1 LKDPGDEMQFKLVS
15 LGFIL
20 YSRSEAEGEIVGKG
34 DRREAA
40 DRDLGPRDVSG
51 TASQEKEKGFPGKA
65 LLIFKRSIGK
75 EPFLSLLL
83 FLLFL
88 FSLINPGG
96 VLLYPSYVDWR
107 TLAALAGLLMVT
119 SGLKESGYFDRI
131 TVKMLEGLKSER
143 KIALFLIMISA
154 GLSTFLTNDIALFVV
169 VPLTLSMGDRFEGDV
184 TKLIVFE
191 ALAVNVGSTLTPIGN
206 PQNLFLWHLWGISFL
221 EFIVRMLPVTVL
233 VFGVLVLFA
242 RWAFP
247 EDRVAVKVIEKDV
260 YGNRGIFILSLVLM
274 LLYVVALELRW
285 TEFALP
291 FLFIVYFITSR
302 RVLLRADWLLIL
314 LFAAVFI
321 DFHILSELPLVDR
334 VVSSLS
340 SGLPSRVFLLSAALS
355 QLVSN
360 VPAAVLMSKLTDK
373 WQALA
378 YGVNVGGNGLVIAS
392 LANLIALRLG
402 GRRGAFGLFHRYSIP
417 FFLITL
423 SASYILFFLL

>member
-1 LKDPGDEMQFKLVS
+1 
-15 LGFIL
+15 
-20 YSRSEAEGEIVGKG
+20 
-34 DRREAA
+34 
-40 DRDLGPRDVSG
+40 
-51 TASQEKEKGFPGKA
+51 
-65 LLIFKRSIGK
+65 
-75 EPFLSLLL
+75 
-83 FLLFL
+83 
-88 FSLINPGG
+88 
-96 VLLYPSYVDWR
+96 
-107 TLAALAGLLMVT
+107 
-119 SGLKESGYFDRI
+119 
-131 TVKMLEGLKSER
+131 
-143 KIALFLIMISA
+143 
-154 GLSTFLTNDIALFVV
+154 
-169 VPLTLSMGDRFEGDV
+169 
-184 TKLIVFE
+184 
-191 ALAVNVGSTLTPIGN
+191 TLTPIGN

-247 EDRVAVKVIEKDV
+247 EDRVAVKGIEKDV

-321 DFHILSELPLVDR
+321 DFHLLSGLPPVDR

-340 SGLPSRVFLLSAALS
+340 SGHPSRVFLLSAALS

-360 VPAAVLMSKLTDK
+360 VPAAVLMSKFTDK

-423 SASYILFFLL
+423 LASCVFFFLL

>member
-1 LKDPGDEMQFKLVS
+1 
-15 LGFIL
+15 
-20 YSRSEAEGEIVGKG
+20 
-34 DRREAA
+34 
-40 DRDLGPRDVSG
+40 
-51 TASQEKEKGFPGKA
+51 
-65 LLIFKRSIGK
+65 
-75 EPFLSLLL
+75 
-83 FLLFL
+83 
-88 FSLINPGG
+88 
-96 VLLYPSYVDWR
+96 
-107 TLAALAGLLMVT
+107 
-119 SGLKESGYFDRI
+119 
-131 TVKMLEGLKSER
+131 
-143 KIALFLIMISA
+143 
-154 GLSTFLTNDIALFVV
+154 
-169 VPLTLSMGDRFEGDV
+169 
-184 TKLIVFE
+184 
-191 ALAVNVGSTLTPIGN
+191 
-206 PQNLFLWHLWGISFL
+206 
-221 EFIVRMLPVTVL
+221 MLPVTVL
-233 VFGVLVLFA
+233 VLGVLVLFA
-242 RWAFP
+242 RLTFP

-291 FLFIVYFITSR
+291 FLFLVYFITSR

-321 DFHILSELPLVDR
+321 DFHILSELPPVDR

>member
-1 LKDPGDEMQFKLVS
+1 MQFKLVS
-15 LGFIL
+15 LGIIL
-20 YSRSEAEGEIVGKG
+20 YSRSEAEGETVAKG
-34 DRREAA
+34 DRRGAA
-40 DRDLGPRDVSG
+40 ERDRGPREVSG
-51 TASQEKEKGFPGKA
+51 TASREKEKGFAGKA

-83 FLLFL
+83 LLLLL
-88 FSLINPGG
+88 FSLINPGR

-154 GLSTFLTNDIALFVV
+154 GLATFLTNDIALFVV
-169 VPLTLSMGDRFEGDV
+169 VPLTLSMGDRIEGDV
-184 TKLIVFE
+184 TRLIVFE

-206 PQNLFLWHLWGISFL
+206 PQNLFLWHRWGISFL

-233 VFGVLVLFA
+233 VLGVLVLFA

-274 LLYVVALELRW
+274 LLYVVALELKRA
-285 TEFALP
+285 EFALP
-291 FLFIVYFITSR
+291 FLFLVYFITSR

-321 DFHILSELPLVDR
+321 DFHLLSELPPVDR

-340 SGLPSRVFLLSAALS
+340 SGHPSRIFLLSAALS

-360 VPAAVLMSKLTDK
+360 VPAAVLMSKFTDK

-392 LANLIALRLG
+392 FANLIALRLG
-402 GRRGAFGLFHRYSIP
+402 GREGALGLFHRYSIP

-423 SASYILFFLL
+423 SASYVLFFLL

>member
-154 GLSTFLTNDIALFVV
+154 GLATFLTNDIALFVV
-169 VPLTLSMGDRFEGDV
+169 VPLTLSMGDRIEGDV
-184 TKLIVFE
+184 TRLIVFE
-191 ALAVNVGSTLTPIGN
+191 ALAVNVGSSLTPIGN
-206 PQNLFLWHLWGISFL
+206 PQNLFLWHRWGISFL

-233 VFGVLVLFA
+233 VLGVLVLFA

-274 LLYVVALELRW
+274 LLYVVALELKRA
-285 TEFALP
+285 EFALP
-291 FLFIVYFITSR
+291 FLFLVYFITSR

-314 LFAAVFI
+314 LFVAVFI
-321 DFHILSELPLVDR
+321 DFHLLSELPPVDR

-340 SGLPSRVFLLSAALS
+340 SGHPSRIFLLSAALS

-360 VPAAVLMSKLTDK
+360 VPAAVLMSKFTDK

-392 LANLIALRLG
+392 FANLIALRLG
-402 GRRGAFGLFHRYSIP
+402 GREGALGLFHRYSIP

-423 SASYILFFLL
+423 SASYVLFFLL